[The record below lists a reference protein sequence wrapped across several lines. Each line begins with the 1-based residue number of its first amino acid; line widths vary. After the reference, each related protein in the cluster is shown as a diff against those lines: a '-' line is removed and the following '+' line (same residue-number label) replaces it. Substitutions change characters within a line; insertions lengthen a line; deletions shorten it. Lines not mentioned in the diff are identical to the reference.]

1 MDKIYLFCLKESGAL
16 IELSLG
22 SMNKF
27 GPWFYQCACINA
39 NFYFN
44 ILIMGIICPI

>member
-1 MDKIYLFCLKESGAL
+1 MDKIYLFCPKESGAL

-27 GPWFYQCACINA
+27 GPWSYQCAVSVPTS
-39 NFYFN
+39 
-44 ILIMGIICPI
+44 ILISS